1 MSICVELHLEGRSVA
16 IIGGGKVA
24 ARKCRHFLENG
35 ACVTVTAPYI
45 CEEIKESGA
54 VCREEAFAF
63 ELPEAVSLV
72 YAATDDPVLNHEIVE
87 YCGRRG
93 ILCGSAQKDTDV
105 SFSSM
110 TSKSYG
116 QAAVAATT
124 RGLSPVLG
132 REIAAECAR
141 YVQAC
146 YGRRLD
152 LLSCIRERI
161 GEDTY
166 RSLRGGLSLWKE
178 EKLEIVAEI
187 AEADRVRVEV
197 LHGCSDRKL
206 LEEELP
212 RFMNERKA
220 EGEYALYCFSSA
232 HIYEKCRETY
242 PGLFSLDEILF
253 LAQKL
258 GQTAFSFEPLFVG
271 QGVCCERVMDK
282 CASAGDVLPVCPG
295 ERLLGEWVKQ
305 EIGEHPDQVCLFVS
319 HEKFPWLKNLCAEC
333 GAAAMGM
340 REEIP
345 ELTKKR
351 VLLVPLFIGRGRHFE
366 KDVLAGEGSLAE
378 RLRQMGYEVSADS
391 RSLISRFHKM

>member
-16 IIGGGKVA
+16 IIGGGRVA

-63 ELPEAVSLV
+63 ELPEAVCLV

-110 TSKSYG
+110 TRKECG
-116 QAAVAATT
+116 KATVAVTT
-124 RGLSPVLG
+124 GGIAPALNK
-132 REIAAECAR
+132 EILTACAHCVEEH
-141 YVQAC
+141 YS
-146 YGRRLD
+146 RRLGF
-152 LLSCIRERI
+152 LSRI
-161 GEDTY
+161 LEGVGEDAY
-166 RSLRGGLSLWKE
+166 RKLRPTISLWHE
-178 EKLEIVAEI
+178 EKLSCAARI

-212 RFMNERKA
+212 RFMNERKE

-232 HIYEKCRETY
+232 HIYKKCRETY

-253 LAQKL
+253 LVQKL

-271 QGVCCERVMDK
+271 QGVCCGSVMDK
-282 CASAGDVLPVCPG
+282 CASAGNVLPVCPG

-305 EIGEHPDQVCLFVS
+305 EIGVHQDQVCLFVS